1 MFPVLKINQ
10 MNAQWRFTF
19 EYGACM
25 EGCLNT
31 LKTILL
37 KGLSRPFL
45 LGSRK
50 AQSIGDDDEVSLFE
64 KTIIGPIFYLPG
76 PRR

>member
-1 MFPVLKINQ
+1 
-10 MNAQWRFTF
+10 
-19 EYGACM
+19 M